1 MSLSGGACGPRI
13 GGAGVHACGGSPDPP
28 FPPVLGGV
36 STMRRSSR
44 THSGRRRRRPQDWSP
59 APQAGITLIEV
70 VIAVTLLSMLS
81 IGMLATIRMG
91 FDALHK
97 TNSRLMENRRV
108 AGAQR
113 VLEQQLGGFMPVK
126 ALCVTATG
134 APPTPFVFFEGQPQS
149 MRLVSTYS
157 LQEAWRGQPRILEL
171 QVIPGDEGRGVRLI
185 VNEIPYTGPQ
195 SAGQSCVSM
204 AADPVSGQMM
214 PQFGPIQAS
223 PQSFVLADK
232 LAWCRF
238 SYLEPAKPPDFDQ
251 WRTNW
256 VLPRW
261 PSGLRIEMA
270 PLEDN
275 PGRLR
280 PLTITAAIPI
290 NRLPDLNYVDH

>member
-1 MSLSGGACGPRI
+1 M
-13 GGAGVHACGGSPDPP
+13 
-28 FPPVLGGV
+28 
-36 STMRRSSR
+36 TRRSIYKLEGGQSCPGVPFLGTAFSR
-44 THSGRRRRRPQDWSP
+44 LWPR
-59 APQAGITLIEV
+59 QAGITLMEMV
-70 VIAVTLLSMLS
+70 VAITLLSMLS

-126 ALCVTATG
+126 GLCSAG
-134 APPTPFVFFEGQPQS
+134 PGMPPTTPFVFFEGQPQS

-185 VNEIPYTGPQ
+185 VNEIPYTGPL
-195 SAGQSCVSM
+195 SAGQSCVGL
-204 AADPVSGQMM
+204 APDPVSGQTM
-214 PQFGPIQAS
+214 PQFLPIQAS
-223 PQSFVLADK
+223 TQSFVLADK

-238 SYLEPAKPPDFDQ
+238 SYLEQAKPPDFNH
-251 WRTNW
+251 WRPDW

-261 PSGLRIEMA
+261 PAGLRVEMA

-275 PGRLR
+275 PARLR
-280 PLTITAAIPI
+280 PMTITTAIPI
-290 NRLPDLNYVDH
+290 DRLPDFNYAEY